1 MTTTRYRWVVLGAG
15 VAAQAASA
23 AVLQGLPGL
32 APQLRD
38 EFALGLTGLGVLL
51 ASVTFGLVATLALWG
66 AAADR
71 FGERRVMTAGL
82 LLASAALAAATRT
95 TTALALGACL
105 VVAGAAG
112 ASVNA
117 ASGRAVLGWFAPAER
132 GFAMGVRQ
140 TALPLG
146 AGIAAAGLPPLAGA
160 RDLDAAFLA
169 LALGCLVGAAVVA
182 LLVREAPSQP
192 VREPGGRSPARDPR
206 IRRMGAVSFLLV
218 VPQFAVVAFVVV
230 YLVDEQSVPA
240 ATAALLLAAV
250 QFGGGAGRI
259 VAGRWSDRLGLRV
272 VPLRRV
278 AVAVAGLFVLVAVLL
293 VDGGPVVVPVL
304 LVAGVVAISWN
315 GLAFTAVGE
324 MAGPGR
330 AGTALGLQN
339 TAVALGSAVAAPVL
353 GAVVDRTSWATGYAV
368 AASCAVLAVLLLR
381 PLVRGERPAPPRPGS
396 VGWTA

>member
-1 MTTTRYRWVVLGAG
+1 MTTRYRWVVLAAG
-15 VAAQAASA
+15 VVAQAASA

-38 EFALGLTGLGVLL
+38 EYALGLTGLGVLL
-51 ASVTFGLVATLALWG
+51 ASVTFGLVATLVLWG

-71 FGERRVMTAGL
+71 FGERRVMTVGL
-82 LLASAALAAATRT
+82 LLATGALAAATRT
-95 TTALALGACL
+95 ETVGPLMACL

-146 AGIAAAGLPPLAGA
+146 AGIAAAGLPPLAAA
-160 RDLDAAFLA
+160 RDLDAAFVA
-169 LALGCLVGAAVVA
+169 LAVGCLAGAAVVA
-182 LLVREAPSQP
+182 LLVREAPEQP
-192 VREPGGRSPARDPR
+192 VREPGGTSPLGDPR
-206 IRRMGAVSFLLV
+206 IRRMGAVSGLLV

-230 YLVDEQSVPA
+230 YLVDEQDVSV

-272 VPLRRV
+272 LPLRRV
-278 AVAVAGLFVLVAVLL
+278 AVSVALLFAVTSVLL
-293 VDGGPVVVPVL
+293 VGGHPVVVPVL

-330 AGTALGLQN
+330 AGTALGVQN
-339 TAVALGSAVAAPVL
+339 TAVALGAALTAPAL
-353 GAVVDRTSWATGYAV
+353 GAVVDRTSWAVGYAV
-368 AASCAVLAVLLLR
+368 AAGAAVAAVVLLR
-381 PLVRGERPAPPRPGS
+381 PLVRAERTSRQARS
-396 VGWTA
+396 VGWSA